1 MINYLIVSAGA
12 AIGGALRYWMSNFV
26 YNFLPANFAYGTLS
40 VNFFGSLL
48 LGFIMFG
55 LDAKELISPQLK
67 LFLTIGLCGGFTTF
81 STFTFETFNLLKES
95 QYLLASLNIVLN
107 VFLCLAGIILANII
121 SN

>member
-12 AIGGALRYWMSNFV
+12 AIGGALRYWFSNFV
-26 YNFLPANFAYGTLS
+26 YNFLPADFAYGTLS
-40 VNFFGSLL
+40 VNFFGSLI

-95 QYLLASLNIVLN
+95 QYLIASLNIILN